1 MWQNLNLIT
10 FAHSKIYSMGMDRNT
25 LIGFGLIGALLITM
39 FVINSKSRL
48 AYEGEQKRIA
58 DSIAALKPKT
68 DTAAARLD
76 VNKADSARITQQQQT
91 GFEPATTTAQLVEV
105 QNDVMTI
112 TFSNKGAQPVKVLLK
127 KFKKADG
134 SPVILQQ
141 GSFNKF
147 SYTFNSGLNKT
158 SQTDDVFFTTQPLV
172 TNADKSQTL
181 TFSSK
186 DSSGKQLLH
195 QYTIR
200 AADYIIDLNISLT
213 GANQLFTQNI
223 VNILWQ
229 AETEQIEQDHAYEL
243 TQTHITYNENGDYDF
258 EYVGKGDNLK
268 FKKPVDWVS
277 VKQQFFITAL
287 IAKNKFNSANIEW
300 TIPADSGNYIA
311 RAVTNASIT
320 LPAANTASVPLQFY
334 FGPSDYNIL
343 KKYDN
348 KMENIVPYGSGIFSF
363 VKYINRYFLLPVFD
377 FLQKHVASMGM
388 VILLLTLLIRLI
400 TSPILYKSYLSGAK
414 MKVLKPEVDALKAKY
429 KDDQQAFGMEQM
441 KLWRSAGVSPLG
453 GCLPAL
459 LQIPIFMSL
468 YYFFQS
474 NIDLR
479 GKNFLWAK
487 DLAAYDSI
495 YNLPFSIP
503 FYGDHV
509 SLFTITATLTSLLIS
524 IYSMSSMQDNSNPV
538 MKYMPYIFPVLL
550 LGVFNTLPSALTW
563 YYTVSNTIT
572 LILQIVI
579 QKYII
584 NHDKIMEQMI
594 ENRKKPVKKSKMQ
607 ERIEAMQESQKKLQ
621 DMKNKSPK
629 K

>member
-1 MWQNLNLIT
+1 
-10 FAHSKIYSMGMDRNT
+10 MGMDRNT

-39 FVINSKSRL
+39 FLINSKSRL

-58 DSIAALKPKT
+58 DSIAALKPKVDSNAINIT
-68 DTAAARLD
+68 GS
-76 VNKADSARITQQQQT
+76 KADTNTLNKTPKEIQAITET
-91 GFEPATTTAQLVEV
+91 GQPVELE
-105 QNDVMTI
+105 NEVMKV
-112 TFSNKGAQPVKVLLK
+112 TFNSKGAQPERVELK

-134 SPVILQQ
+134 SPVIILE
-141 GSFNKF
+141 GEFNKF
-147 SYTFNSGLNKT
+147 SYAINTGANQTAQT
-158 SQTDDVFFTTQPLV
+158 SNLVFKQQPIVL
-172 TNADKSQTL
+172 NADKSQVL
-181 TFSSK
+181 SFIKS
-186 DSSGKQLLH
+186 DSSVQQIVH

-200 AADYIIDLNISLT
+200 PGEYMIDLNISV
-213 GANQLFTQNI
+213 GSVSRLFTQNI
-223 VNILWQ
+223 VNFLWQ
-229 AETEQIEQDHAYEL
+229 SETERIEKDHKYEL
-243 TQTHITYNENGDYDF
+243 TQSNISYLQNGSYDF
-258 EYVGKGDNLK
+258 EYTHKPDEKKLN
-268 FKKPVDWVS
+268 KPVDWIA
-277 VKQQFFITAL
+277 VKQQFFASAL
-287 IAKNKFNSANIEW
+287 IAKNKFSSAAVTW
-300 TIPADSGNYIA
+300 TIPVDTSVSYLS
-311 RAVTNASIT
+311 RTVTTAS
-320 LPAANTASVPLQFY
+320 LSLAAANSATIPLQFY

-348 KMENIVPYGSGIFSF
+348 KMENIVPFGTGIFSF

-377 FLQKHVASMGM
+377 FLQKHVASMGI

-414 MKVLKPEVDALKAKY
+414 MKVLKPEVDALKEKY
-429 KDDQQAFGMEQM
+429 KDDQQVFGMEQM
-441 KLWRSAGVSPLG
+441 KLWRSAGVNPLG

-495 YNLPFSIP
+495 YNLPFNIP

-509 SLFTITATLTSLLIS
+509 SLFTLTATLTSLLIS
-524 IYSMSSMQDNSNPV
+524 VYSMSNMQDNSNPV

-563 YYTVSNTIT
+563 YYTISNTIT

-584 NHDKIMEQMI
+584 NHDKIMLQMN
-594 ENRKKPVKKSKMQ
+594 ENRKKPVKKSKIQ
-607 ERIEAMQESQKKLQ
+607 ERMEAMQESQKKLQ
-621 DMKNKSPK
+621 GLKNKTTK